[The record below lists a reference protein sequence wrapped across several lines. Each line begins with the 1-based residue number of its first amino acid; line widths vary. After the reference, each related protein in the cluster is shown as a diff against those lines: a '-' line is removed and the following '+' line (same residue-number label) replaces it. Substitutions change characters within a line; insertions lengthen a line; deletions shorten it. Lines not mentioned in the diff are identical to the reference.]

1 MASAEAP
8 LLVIFDCDGVL
19 VDSEPPANRVLSEA
33 IAQLGLPATFESVTE
48 RFKGRSLFDCVKL
61 IESDLGRPVPADF
74 LTRLNERT
82 FAAFR
87 DELEAVPGVRAAL
100 EGLSL
105 PRCVA
110 SSGSHEK
117 MRFTLGLTG
126 LLPWFE
132 PHLFSATQV
141 EHGKPAPDLFLFAA
155 KSMGVP
161 AERCVVVEDS
171 VPGVC
176 GAVAAGMR
184 VLGFA
189 REGSPEE
196 LRAAGAEVF
205 LQMDE
210 LLPRLTQ
217 PSRPR

>member
-1 MASAEAP
+1 MPSAEAP

-33 IAQLGLPATFESVTE
+33 IVELGLPATFESVTA
-48 RFKGRSLFDCVKL
+48 RFKGRSLSDCVKL
-61 IESDLGRPVPADF
+61 IESDLGRSVPADF

-87 DELEAVPGVRAAL
+87 DELEAVPGVRAVL

-117 MRFTLGLTG
+117 MRFTLGLTA

-141 EHGKPAPDLFLFAA
+141 ERGKPAPDLFLFAA

-171 VPGVC
+171 VPGIC

-196 LRAAGAEVF
+196 LCAAGAEVF
-205 LQMDE
+205 LHMDE
-210 LLPRLTQ
+210 LLPRLMQ
-217 PSRPR
+217 SHPG